1 MDAST
6 PPMDSFTDNNTP
18 TTTTSSMN
26 NTLFPLPPTHFLSQ
40 PRPSGIA
47 SPSSS
52 NRVVVDT
59 TTLAAHDF
67 DVDPRTGFMPPHPPI
82 ARLGGVGGENGA
94 HGENGEYGKYGMYE
108 AWEGILDE
116 ACAGAF
122 RLGRDIGTET
132 GGKEE
137 RWRGRVRELPILC
150 ITPLLD
156 SEPHLRRAHHV
167 LAWILHFYIHTHESG
182 TEEVRIPPPI
192 TLPLLR
198 VSREMHL
205 PPLLTYSDDVLYNWG
220 LNPQNSSLR
229 TLTSFTSTASESHFY
244 LTSAR
249 IELIGVRALGLMQ
262 DSLDELFVGDDIAR
276 TRITGFL
283 GELAGVVGEME
294 GELGR
299 MYGGCDVWVFYQY
312 IRPWFQGESEEKRW
326 VFEGIEMDPELEYP
340 KELGG
345 PSAGQSSLI
354 HALDIFLGVHHTSDT
369 DPDSSF
375 LSRMQLYMPRHH
387 RNFLSHLREQSRRR
401 SLRAWVLESV
411 ANAEGEANTPLL
423 NANTPLLNANT
434 PLLNANTPLLSA
446 YNSAVTAL
454 KKFRDAHIVLVARYI
469 IGPAARVKTRG
480 DSQSLG
486 EGSYS
491 KIKGEGEM
499 KGEGEAKEEG
509 EDEEET
515 KGEEK
520 DREALKG
527 TGGTH
532 LARFLKSVRDNTRD
546 AVIQI

>member
-1 MDAST
+1 MPTTSTMDAST
-6 PPMDSFTDNNTP
+6 PPLDSFTDDNTP
-18 TTTTSSMN
+18 TTSSMN
-26 NTLFPLPPTHFLSQ
+26 STNTLFPLPPSHFLSQ

-52 NRVVVDT
+52 NNVGVDT

-82 ARLGGVGGENGA
+82 ARLGGVGGVGGEN
-94 HGENGEYGKYGMYE
+94 GENGEYGKYGMYE

-137 RWRGRVRELPILC
+137 RWRGRVRELPILS

-167 LAWILHFYIHTHESG
+167 LAWILHFYIHTHQSG
-182 TEEVRIPPPI
+182 SGSEEEEVRIPPPI

-205 PPLLTYSDDVLYNWG
+205 PPLLTYSDDVLYNWAFTD
-220 LNPQNSSLR
+220 PQNSESLR
-229 TLTSFTSTASESHFY
+229 VLTSFTSTPDESHFY

-262 DSLDELFVGDDIAR
+262 YSLDELFVGDGIAR
-276 TRITGFL
+276 KRITGFL
-283 GELAGVVGEME
+283 GELAGVIGEME

-299 MYGGCDVWVFYQY
+299 MYGGCDVGVFYEE

-326 VFEGIEMDPELEYP
+326 VFEGIEGDPELEYP

-354 HALDIFLGVHHTSDT
+354 HALDIFLGVEHQHHTSDT

-401 SLRAWVLESV
+401 SLRAWVLESQHDYNDS
-411 ANAEGEANTPLL
+411 ANPVPDTPLL
-423 NANTPLLNANT
+423 N
-434 PLLNANTPLLSA
+434 A

-469 IGPAARVKTRG
+469 IGPAARARANEG
-480 DSQSLG
+480 QSQSDDSNRECQSDG
-486 EGSYS
+486 KECESESEGKSNSNS
-491 KIKGEGEM
+491 KESNAEGER
-499 KGEGEAKEEG
+499 ES
-509 EDEEET
+509 ET
-515 KGEEK
+515 QV
-520 DREALKG
+520 LKG

-546 AVIQI
+546 AVIQ

>member
-1 MDAST
+1 M
-6 PPMDSFTDNNTP
+6 N
-18 TTTTSSMN
+18 N
-26 NTLFPLPPTHFLSQ
+26 NTLFPLPPSHFLSQ

-52 NRVVVDT
+52 VVVDT

-82 ARLGGVGGENGA
+82 ARLGGE
-94 HGENGEYGKYGMYE
+94 YGMYE

-137 RWRGRVRELPILC
+137 RWRGRVRELPILS

-167 LAWILHFYIHTHESG
+167 LAWILHFYIHTHQSG
-182 TEEVRIPPPI
+182 GGGEEVRIPPPI

-205 PPLLTYSDDVLYNWG
+205 PPLLTYSDDVLYNWAFTD
-220 LNPQNSSLR
+220 PQNSESLR
-229 TLTSFTSTASESHFY
+229 VLTSFTSTPDESHFY

-249 IELIGVRALGLMQ
+249 IELIGVRALGVMQ
-262 DSLDELFVGDDIAR
+262 YSLDELFVGDRIAR
-276 TRITGFL
+276 KRITGFL
-283 GELAGVVGEME
+283 GELAGVIGEME

-299 MYGGCDVWVFYQY
+299 MYAGCDVGVFYEE

-326 VFEGIEMDPELEYP
+326 VFEGIEGDPELELGYF
-340 KELGG
+340 KELGLLAG

-354 HALDIFLGVHHTSDT
+354 HALDIFLGVEHQRQHHSSDSDT
-369 DPDSSF
+369 DTDTDSDF
-375 LSRMQLYMPRHH
+375 LSKMQLYMPRHH
-387 RNFLSHLREQSRRR
+387 RNFLSHLREQNTNR
-401 SLRAWVLESV
+401 SLRAWVLESQHDHNDSADPV
-411 ANAEGEANTPLL
+411 PDTPLL
-423 NANTPLLNANT
+423 D
-434 PLLNANTPLLSA
+434 A
-446 YNSAVTAL
+446 YNAAVTAL

-469 IGPAARVKTRG
+469 IGPAARDKTRG
-480 DSQSLG
+480 DRQ
-486 EGSYS
+486 
-491 KIKGEGEM
+491 K
-499 KGEGEAKEEG
+499 
-509 EDEEET
+509 
-515 KGEEK
+515 
-520 DREALKG
+520 ALKG

-532 LARFLKSVRDNTRD
+532 LARFLKSVRDDTRD
-546 AVIQI
+546 AVIHF

>member
-1 MDAST
+1 MNST
-6 PPMDSFTDNNTP
+6 P
-18 TTTTSSMN
+18 
-26 NTLFPLPPTHFLSQ
+26 FPLPSTHFLSQ
-40 PRPSGIA
+40 PRPSGIT

-82 ARLGGVGGENGA
+82 ARLGGVGGE
-94 HGENGEYGKYGMYE
+94 YGKYGMYE

-132 GGKEE
+132 GGREE
-137 RWRGRVRELPILC
+137 RWRGRVRELPILS

-167 LAWILHFYIHTHESG
+167 LAWILHFYIHTQVNGGEE
-182 TEEVRIPPPI
+182 EEVRIPPPI

-220 LNPQNSSLR
+220 FTDSQNSESLR
-229 TLTSFTSTASESHFY
+229 VLTSFTSTPSESHFY

-294 GELGR
+294 EELNR

-326 VFEGIEMDPELEYP
+326 VFEGIEMDPELDELELEYP

-411 ANAEGEANTPLL
+411 AEAEAEVNAEGE
-423 NANTPLLNANT
+423 ANT

-469 IGPAARVKTRG
+469 IGPAAR
-480 DSQSLG
+480 
-486 EGSYS
+486 EGA
-491 KIKGEGEM
+491 G
-499 KGEGEAKEEG
+499 EG
-509 EDEEET
+509 EDEA
-515 KGEEK
+515 KGNGEK

>member
-1 MDAST
+1 
-6 PPMDSFTDNNTP
+6 
-18 TTTTSSMN
+18 MN

-82 ARLGGVGGENGA
+82 ARLGG
-94 HGENGEYGKYGMYE
+94 EYEMYE
-108 AWEGILDE
+108 PWEGILDE

-132 GGKEE
+132 GGREE
-137 RWRGRVRELPILC
+137 RWRGRVRELPILS

-182 TEEVRIPPPI
+182 SGEVRIPPPI

-220 LNPQNSSLR
+220 FTDPQNSSLR
-229 TLTSFTSTASESHFY
+229 TLTSFTSTPDESHFY

-276 TRITGFL
+276 NRITGFL

-294 GELGR
+294 EELDR

-354 HALDIFLGVHHTSDT
+354 HALDIFLGVEHQHHTSDT

-401 SLRAWVLESV
+401 SLRAWVLESQHDHNDS
-411 ANAEGEANTPLL
+411 ANPVPDTPLL
-423 NANTPLLNANT
+423 T
-434 PLLNANTPLLSA
+434 A

-480 DSQSLG
+480 DSLS
-486 EGSYS
+486 SDS
-491 KIKGEGEM
+491 KTKREGEM
-499 KGEGEAKEEG
+499 
-509 EDEEET
+509 
-515 KGEEK
+515 
-520 DREALKG
+520 KG

-532 LARFLKSVRDNTRD
+532 LARFLKSVRDDTRD

>member
-1 MDAST
+1 MNST
-6 PPMDSFTDNNTP
+6 
-18 TTTTSSMN
+18 
-26 NTLFPLPPTHFLSQ
+26 NTLFPLPPSHFLSQ

-82 ARLGGVGGENGA
+82 ARLGGE
-94 HGENGEYGKYGMYE
+94 YGMYE

-132 GGKEE
+132 GGREE
-137 RWRGRVRELPILC
+137 RWRGRVRELPILS
-150 ITPLLD
+150 IMPLLD

-167 LAWILHFYIHTHESG
+167 LAWILHFYIHTQVSG
-182 TEEVRIPPPI
+182 GGSGEVRIPPPI

-205 PPLLTYSDDVLYNWG
+205 PPLLTYSDDVLYNWAFTD
-220 LNPQNSSLR
+220 PQNSESLR
-229 TLTSFTSTASESHFY
+229 VLTSFTSTPDELHFY

-276 TRITGFL
+276 NRITGFL
-283 GELAGVVGEME
+283 AELAGVVGEME

-299 MYGGCDVWVFYQY
+299 MYGGCDVRVFYEE

-411 ANAEGEANTPLL
+411 AEAEANTPLL
-423 NANTPLLNANT
+423 NANTPLLN
-434 PLLNANTPLLSA
+434 A

-469 IGPAARVKTRG
+469 IGPAARSKTRG
-480 DSQSLG
+480 DSQTKRD
-486 EGSYS
+486 S
-491 KIKGEGEM
+491 KREM
-499 KGEGEAKEEG
+499 K
-509 EDEEET
+509 
-515 KGEEK
+515 
-520 DREALKG
+520 EALKG

>member
-1 MDAST
+1 MDWTFTPTPTPTMDAMDT
-6 PPMDSFTDNNTP
+6 MNTTDEMDSFTDNTP
-18 TTTTSSMN
+18 TTSSMN
-26 NTLFPLPPTHFLSQ
+26 STNTLFPLPSTHFLSQ

-52 NRVVVDT
+52 SSVVVDT

-82 ARLGGVGGENGA
+82 ARLGGVGGENGK
-94 HGENGEYGKYGMYE
+94 YGKYGMYE
-108 AWEGILDE
+108 PWEGILDE

-137 RWRGRVRELPILC
+137 RWRGRVREVGYVIPF
-150 ITPLLD
+150 TY

-182 TEEVRIPPPI
+182 SGEIRIPPPI

-220 LNPQNSSLR
+220 FNPQNSESLR
-229 TLTSFTSTASESHFY
+229 VLTSFTSTPDESHFY

-276 TRITGFL
+276 NRITGFL
-283 GELAGVVGEME
+283 GELAGVISEME
-294 GELGR
+294 SELNR
-299 MYGGCDVWVFYQY
+299 MYGGCDVAVFYDE

-411 ANAEGEANTPLL
+411 AEAEAVAEVEAEANTPLL
-423 NANTPLLNANT
+423 NANTPS
-434 PLLNANTPLLSA
+434 LLSA

-469 IGPAARVKTRG
+469 IGPAARGKTRG

-491 KIKGEGEM
+491 QTKREGEGEM
-499 KGEGEAKEEG
+499 KAEGEGEGETET
-509 EDEEET
+509 EDER
-515 KGEEK
+515 K

>member
-1 MDAST
+1 MNST
-6 PPMDSFTDNNTP
+6 
-18 TTTTSSMN
+18 
-26 NTLFPLPPTHFLSQ
+26 NTLFPLPSTHFLSQ

-47 SPSSS
+47 SPSSSNSSNS

-82 ARLGGVGGENGA
+82 ARLGGVGGENG
-94 HGENGEYGKYGMYE
+94 KYGMYE

-132 GGKEE
+132 GGREE
-137 RWRGRVRELPILC
+137 RWRGRVRELPILS

-229 TLTSFTSTASESHFY
+229 VLTSFTSTASESHFY

-294 GELGR
+294 EELGR
-299 MYGGCDVWVFYQY
+299 MYGGCDVAVFYDE

-326 VFEGIEMDPELEYP
+326 VFEGIEMDPELDSLEYP

-354 HALDIFLGVHHTSDT
+354 HALDIFLGVEHQHHTSDT
-369 DPDSSF
+369 DPDSTF

-401 SLRAWVLESV
+401 SLRA
-411 ANAEGEANTPLL
+411 
-423 NANTPLLNANT
+423 
-434 PLLNANTPLLSA
+434 A

-469 IGPAARVKTRG
+469 IGPAARA
-480 DSQSLG
+480 
-486 EGSYS
+486 
-491 KIKGEGEM
+491 KGNG
-499 KGEGEAKEEG
+499 
-509 EDEEET
+509 
-515 KGEEK
+515 EK

-546 AVIQI
+546 AVIQ